1 MKQNAITVANVL
13 TFVLLEHYTK
23 IRINMKIKFTLIDY
37 IIIILVIC
45 AIVFAFIHITT
56 DDSSDLQKTAFDEST
71 VNKIPD
77 TYLKYY
83 KDGFI
88 VNATVEGFNST
99 NGNRTTLEGTVIWED
114 DNGGSDVK
122 LLIDTDNGTY
132 LAGLY
137 RNVPEANV
145 YIDHISLQSNGEK
158 YKNLCEIKAQPEKI
172 TSLKDLTGKIP
183 SNANYE
189 LTTDLS
195 LGDLTAKDAQ
205 EITNKLLGKHERL
218 SVKTDDNMDNR
229 LMIKMATQDNLNDAD
244 SVLGT
249 VDGVTDEITIRIYD
263 STDAQIDE
271 IAKNFDI
278 ENIRKF

>member
-99 NGNRTTLEGTVIWED
+99 NGNRTTLDGTVIWED
-114 DNGGSDVK
+114 DNSGNDVK
-122 LLIDTDNGTY
+122 LLMDTDNRTY
-132 LAGLY
+132 LVGLY
-137 RNVPEANV
+137 KNVPEADV

-158 YKNLCEIKAQPEKI
+158 YKNLCEIKAKPEKI

-183 SNANYE
+183 ANANYE

-195 LGDLTAKDAQ
+195 LDGLTAKDAQ
-205 EITNKLLGKHERL
+205 EIANKLLGKHERI
-218 SVKTDDNMDNR
+218 SVKTDNDKDNQ
-229 LMIKMATQDNLNDAD
+229 LLIKMATQDNLNDAD

-249 VDGVTDEITIRIYD
+249 VDGVTNEITIRIYD
-263 STDAQIDE
+263 SSDAQIDE